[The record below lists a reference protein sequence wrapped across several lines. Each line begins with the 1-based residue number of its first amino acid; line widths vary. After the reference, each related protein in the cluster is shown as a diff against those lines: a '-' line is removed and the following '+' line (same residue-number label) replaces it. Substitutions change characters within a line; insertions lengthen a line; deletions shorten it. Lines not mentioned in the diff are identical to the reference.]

1 MVYDVIVIGGGHA
14 GCEGALAASRLGC
27 RTLML
32 TLRYEDIALM
42 PCNPSLG
49 GPGKGQLIRELDAM
63 GGEMARNIDGE
74 YMQMRLLNRGKGPAV
89 RALRAQADLA
99 GYQRRMLQVIRGQ
112 ANLELEV
119 GMVTDLVGGPPW
131 TVQTAGGAQY
141 RGKCVIVA
149 TGTHLR
155 AEIHRGDERFAP
167 ETSSDLTLAL
177 ERLGFKTIRLKT
189 GTSPRVDGRT
199 LDYSRMRIQ
208 PGEELGEGF
217 AFDGELPPKRQ
228 APCYLTYTTEA
239 TEELVREN
247 LHRASLFS
255 GAIVGVGPR
264 YCPSIEIKMH
274 RFAGRRQQVF
284 IEPLGWETP
293 SVYLAGVSTSLPREI
308 QGQLLATIPGLE
320 KARITAFGYAIEYDA
335 LKWGQLRSTLE
346 GKGLDGLF
354 FAGQIN
360 GTSGYEEAAVQGLMA
375 GINAAAKVK
384 GEEPLILGRDEAY
397 IGVLIDDLVTKE
409 LDEPYRMLTA
419 RVEYRLSLRQDN
431 ADWRLMGI
439 GHRRGLVDGER
450 LERMQRRWEMVW
462 AAKQYLDE
470 TVLAPRQEVQE
481 LLVEGGTSPL
491 AEPATLAEVLRRP
504 DVDYGLII
512 KLGGKALPP
521 KIAELVEVEV
531 KYAGYLAKEKKAVER
546 FRRLEGLILPEDW
559 DYTAI
564 TGLSQEAKEKLSRAR
579 PRSMGQAARIGGVSP
594 ADMSVLMVALHRER
608 GVGN

>member
-32 TLRYEDIALM
+32 TIKYEDIALM

-49 GPGKGQLIRELDAM
+49 GPGKGQLIRELDAL
-63 GGEMARNIDGE
+63 GGEMARNIDQE

-99 GYQRRMLQVIRGQ
+99 GYQRRMRRVVRSQ
-112 ANLELEV
+112 ADLEV
-119 GMVTDLVGGPPW
+119 AEGKVTDLYGGPPW
-131 TVQTAGGAQY
+131 IVETADGGRY
-141 RGKCVIVA
+141 EGRCVIVA

-167 ETSSDLTLAL
+167 EGSSDLTTAL
-177 ERLGFKTIRLKT
+177 ERLGLRTIRLKT

-199 LDYSRMRIQ
+199 IDYSKMQIQ
-208 PGEELGEGF
+208 PGEDLREGF
-217 AFDGELPPKRQ
+217 SFDGELPRKRQ

-239 TEELVREN
+239 TEALVLEN
-247 LHRASLFS
+247 LNRASLFS

-284 IEPLGWETP
+284 IEPLGWQTP
-293 SVYLAGVSTSLPREI
+293 TVYLAGVSTSLPREI
-308 QGQLLATIPGLE
+308 QEKLLATIPGLE
-320 KARITAFGYAIEYDA
+320 KARITAFGYAIEYDS
-335 LKWGQLRSTLE
+335 LEWGQLGSTLQI
-346 GKGLDGLF
+346 KDRDGLF

-360 GTSGYEEAAVQGLMA
+360 GTSGYEEAAVQGLIA

-431 ADWRLMGI
+431 ADWRLMEV
-439 GHRRGLVDGER
+439 GHRRGLIDGKR
-450 LERMQRRWEMVW
+450 LARMQRRWEMVW
-462 AAKQYLDE
+462 AAKEHLE
-470 TVLAPRQEVQE
+470 EAAVSPRQEVQE
-481 LLVEGGTSPL
+481 ILTAAGTSPL
-491 AEPATLAEVLRRP
+491 AEPATLAEILRRQ
-504 DVDYGLII
+504 DVDYGLIV
-512 KLGGKALPP
+512 KLGGRPLPP
-521 KIAELVEVEV
+521 EIAALVEVEV

-546 FRRLEGLILPEDW
+546 FRRLEGMMLPENW
-559 DYTAI
+559 DYASI

-579 PRSMGQAARIGGVSP
+579 PRSLGQAARIGGVSP

-608 GVGN
+608 GMKS